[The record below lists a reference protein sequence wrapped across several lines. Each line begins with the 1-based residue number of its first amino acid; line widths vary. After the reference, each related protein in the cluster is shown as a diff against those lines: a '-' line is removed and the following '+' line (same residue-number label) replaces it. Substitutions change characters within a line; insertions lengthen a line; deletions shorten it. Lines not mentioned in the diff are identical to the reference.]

1 MTAPIAP
8 TPPTPCQAGLRCPN
22 PSLCDH
28 KLHPDDWFQ
37 DEPPPAGEEPELGN
51 FADELSWDSAWY
63 DWDARR
69 RAHEAFKA
77 VEAKA
82 LWACHGCPLR
92 LQCLDIGMQ
101 PGPTLQFGIYGA
113 YTAAQRRAITREID
127 KKRAQR
133 HKPAE
138 S

>member
-8 TPPTPCQAGLRCPN
+8 TPLTPCQEGLRCPDE
-22 PSLCDH
+22 SSCDH

-37 DEPPPAGEEPELGN
+37 DEPPAAGEEPT
-51 FADELSWDSAWY
+51 DIVAWI
-63 DWDARR
+63 DWDERR

-77 VEAKA
+77 VEAKV

-92 LQCLDIGMQ
+92 LACLDIGMQ
-101 PGPTLQFGIYGA
+101 PGPTLQHGIYGA

-133 HKPAE
+133 HKPA
-138 S
+138 